1 MTLTT
6 FEAGHVIVP
15 RAAPFHVSKVLRV
28 DLLGPALSIV
38 HLRTYGPEQPSLEA
52 ARRAYEDGALRV
64 WIGHAPIDGAEFTEA
79 SFVVLGRE
87 AVAEDELEGYRYYLE
102 AMRGG

>member
-6 FEAGHVIVP
+6 FRTGDVIAP

-28 DLLGPALSIV
+28 DLFGDAFSIV

-52 ARRAYEDGALRV
+52 ARRAYEDGELSV
-64 WIGHAPIDGAEFTEA
+64 WVGHAPIDGAGFTDA
-79 SFVVLGRE
+79 SFALLGRE
-87 AVAEDELEGYRYYLE
+87 TVSEDELEGYRYYRE
-102 AMRGG
+102 AMGG